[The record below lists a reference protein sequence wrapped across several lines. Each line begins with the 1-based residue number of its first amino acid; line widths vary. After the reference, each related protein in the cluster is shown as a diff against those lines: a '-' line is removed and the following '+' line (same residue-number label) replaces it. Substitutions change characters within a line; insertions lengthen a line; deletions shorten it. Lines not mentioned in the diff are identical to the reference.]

1 MNAATFDGRALAV
14 PRRIPLTVM
23 PVLSSAASLESRH
36 CAPWA
41 AGAAVAVMA
50 MCCPAAASGQ
60 AAAAQQF
67 RAVPQANVDPQVLRL
82 PVVEGTDL
90 RFTRLS
96 RTQGLSQ
103 ARVTQIVQD
112 DRGFMWLGTQYGL
125 NRYDGYRFKVFKHTH
140 EDTPSNSSSLCG
152 VYIYALFKD
161 RSGNLWVG
169 CHQYLD
175 RFDPLTETFVHYQFD
190 AAATAGRS
198 GSVVHISQDND
209 GMLWLS
215 TGRGLYRFDPR
226 SGKTTRFQHVPDD
239 PGSLSS
245 DNIESTGLDRSGVF
259 WVATSEGLDA
269 FDRGSA
275 QVQLHIPIHEARE
288 MSFYEDSSGTFWVLY
303 SSNNGLAIFNRETRR
318 LTRVS
323 FASQDHP
330 GDPLTGVI
338 SMLEDRD
345 GALWIGTQSDGILK
359 YDRDRHQ
366 FIRYR
371 NDPTNPESLAENR
384 VTTLYQDLEGIIWVG
399 LGATEPVYFS
409 TRRSP
414 FTALPFDSGNPANL
428 GATLVNVIYEDSQG
442 NLWTGTTGALSRL
455 DRKRARYTRFAVPGG
470 GISSDVL
477 SLVEDRSGALWIGT
491 SGQGLYRLDPGAK
504 RFKVYRHNGVDAA
517 SLANDTV
524 TRLLIDHRGT
534 LWAATLDGV
543 SHFDT
548 QSQRFVTYRSEQ
560 PDRSSYLSLAED
572 PRGFLWVGTHSSGLL
587 RFEPQSGRFERF
599 RHEPGQLATLTD
611 NRVNSI
617 HVDQH
622 GVIWAATQNGLNRLD
637 PTSGLFSSYTETDGL
652 ASNAVSCILEDSSGD
667 LWMGTNNGISRLDP
681 RKGTFKN
688 YSVADGLP
696 GPDFTGWGDCFK
708 SASGE
713 MFFGGFAG
721 AVAFHLEDVSDNAYT
736 PPIVL
741 TEFDLFG
748 TPVWPGP
755 DSPLE
760 RAIGY
765 TDAVT
770 LSHAQNSFALEFS
783 ALSFG
788 SPTTNRYRYM
798 LEGLDAN
805 WHVVGSDRRLASYT
819 TLPAGVYTFRV
830 QGATSRGPWSDPG
843 AALRVRI
850 VAPWWGTLWFKALV
864 AVLLVLSVLGVYY
877 YRVSRIARQF
887 GIRLEERVDERTRI
901 ARELHDTVLQSTQ
914 GLLFLFQA
922 FSEKLSRDD
931 PMRGKAESA
940 LDRAEQA
947 MAELRDRVGDLRT
960 PDVLGN
966 DLGSAFAKV
975 GKDLS
980 ASSSATLNVVV
991 KGSPRSLKSAVSE
1004 DIYRIGCEALQNA
1017 FAHSGA
1023 RAIEVEILYES
1034 KHLLMRIRDDGSGID
1049 PNVLAAG
1056 ARAGHYGLVG
1066 MRERARRLGAK
1077 FDVWSE
1083 EKAGTEIELSVP
1095 AAVAYLHPE
1104 VMSLWRRIVAG
1115 GPFARA

>member
-1 MNAATFDGRALAV
+1 
-14 PRRIPLTVM
+14 M
-23 PVLSSAASLESRH
+23 PALSSAASLESRH
-36 CAPWA
+36 RATWA
-41 AGAAVAVMA
+41 ARAAVTVMA
-50 MCCPAAASGQ
+50 MCCAAAFSEQ
-60 AAAAQQF
+60 SAAAEQF
-67 RAVPQANVDPQVLRL
+67 RAVPQATVDPQVIRL

-103 ARVTQIVQD
+103 TRVTQIVQD
-112 DRGFMWLGTQYGL
+112 DRGFMWFGTQYGL
-125 NRYDGYRFKVFKHTH
+125 DRYDGYRFKVFRHTPG
-140 EDTPSNSSSLCG
+140 DTSSLCG

-161 RSGNLWVG
+161 RAGNLWVG

-175 RFDPLTETFVHYQFD
+175 RFDPQTETFVHYQFD

-198 GSVVHISQDND
+198 GSVVHISQDSD

-215 TGRGLYRFDPR
+215 TGRGLYRLDPT
-226 SGKTTRFQHVPDD
+226 SGRTARFQHVPDD

-269 FDRGSA
+269 FDRASA
-275 QVQLHIPIHEARE
+275 RVTLHIPIHEARE
-288 MSFYEDSSGTFWVLY
+288 MSFYEDHAGTFWVLY
-303 SSNNGLAIFNRETRR
+303 SSNNGLAIFDRQTRR
-318 LTRVS
+318 LTRMS
-323 FASQDHP
+323 FASQDQP

-345 GALWIGTQSDGILK
+345 QALWIGTQSDGILK
-359 YDRDRHQ
+359 YDRARHQ

-384 VTTLYQDLEGIIWVG
+384 VTTLYQDLEGVIWVG
-399 LGATEPVYFS
+399 LGATVPGYFS
-409 TRRSP
+409 PRRFL
-414 FTALPFDSGNPANL
+414 FTKLPYDSANPANL
-428 GATLVNVIYEDSQG
+428 GETFVNVIYEDSHG

-455 DRKRARYTRFAVPGG
+455 DRNRVRYTRFAVPGG
-470 GISSDVL
+470 GVSSDVL

-491 SGQGLYRLDPGAK
+491 SGQGLYRLDRGAK
-504 RFKVYRHNGVDAA
+504 RFKVYRHNEADAA
-517 SLANDTV
+517 TLANDTV
-524 TRLLIDHRGT
+524 DRLLIDHRGT
-534 LWAATLDGV
+534 LWAATLDGL

-548 QSQRFVTYRSEQ
+548 QSQRFVTYRWET
-560 PDRSSYLSLAED
+560 DRSSYLSLAED
-572 PRGFLWVGTHSSGLL
+572 QHGFLWVGTHSSGLL
-587 RFEPQSGRFERF
+587 RFEPQSGRLQRF
-599 RHEPGQLATLTD
+599 KHETGQRGTLTD
-611 NRVNSI
+611 NRVNSVR
-617 HVDQH
+617 VDQH
-622 GVIWAATQNGLNRLD
+622 GVIWAATQNGLNRFD
-637 PTSGLFSSYTETDGL
+637 SATGLFSSYFETDGL
-652 ASNAVSCILEDSSGD
+652 ASNAVSCILDDSSGD

-681 RKGTFKN
+681 RNGTFKN

-721 AVAFHLEDVSDNAYT
+721 AVAFRPENISDNAYT
-736 PPIVL
+736 PPLVL

-748 TPVWPGP
+748 TPVRPGP
-755 DSPLE
+755 HSPLE

-770 LSHAQNSFALEFS
+770 LSYAQNSFSLEFS
-783 ALSFG
+783 ALSFR

-819 TLPAGVYTFRV
+819 TLPAALYTFRV
-830 QGATSRGPWSDPG
+830 QGATSRGPWSVPG
-843 AALRVRI
+843 AALRIRI
-850 VAPWWGTLWFKALV
+850 VPPWWGTLWFKTLV
-864 AVLLVLSVLGVYY
+864 AVLLLLSLLGVYY

-887 GIRLEERVDERTRI
+887 DIRLAERVDERTRI

-922 FSEKLSRDD
+922 FSEKLSRAD
-931 PMRGKAESA
+931 PMRDKLESA

-947 MAELRDRVGDLRT
+947 MAKLRDRVGDLRST
-960 PDVLGN
+960 DVLGS
-966 DLGSAFAKV
+966 DLESAFAKV
-975 GKDLS
+975 GKELS
-980 ASSSATLNVVV
+980 ANSGTTLSVVV
-991 KGSPRSLKSAVSE
+991 KGGPRLLKSAMSD
-1004 DIYRIGCEALQNA
+1004 DIYRIGREALHNA
-1017 FAHSGA
+1017 FKHSGA
-1023 RAIEVEILYES
+1023 RAIEIEIVYDS
-1034 KHLLMRIRDDGSGID
+1034 KNLLVRIRDDGSGID

-1056 ARAGHYGLVG
+1056 TRAGHFGLVG

-1077 FDVWSE
+1077 FDVWSKE
-1083 EKAGTEIELSVP
+1083 SAGTEIELSVP
-1095 AAVAYLHPE
+1095 AAVAYLHPD
-1104 VMSLWRRIVAG
+1104 VMSLWRWILAG
-1115 GPFARA
+1115 GLFARL